1 MLRRLLRTL
10 TACPSFQLKVCE
22 LFPVGFPCHRP
33 RQPRIPA
40 VECPPGEVV
49 GVAGLV
55 IVVAAVYWQAAFP
68 LVCLKCFALGDDVHF
83 LRVGLDAVVGLFPFG
98 LLCHFLCGGLP
109 RRAPLFAVVLA
120 VIDGHLQRFFCH
132 FAHFLRFR
140 PVVLFFADEAQFQEE
155 FVVGDCQ

>member
-1 MLRRLLRTL
+1 M
-10 TACPSFQLKVCE
+10 VCE
-22 LFPVGFPCHRP
+22 LFPICYGP

-40 VECPPGEVV
+40 VKRPHVKVV
-49 GVAGLV
+49 GVAGLGVV
-55 IVVAAVYWQAAFP
+55 IATVYRQSALFLP
-68 LVCLKCFALGDDVHF
+68 YLKGFALGDDVHQ
-83 LRVGLDAVVGLFPFG
+83 LRVGLDAVIGLFPFG
-98 LLCHFLCGGLP
+98 FFCHFLCGGLP

-132 FAHFLRFR
+132 RAHFLRFR